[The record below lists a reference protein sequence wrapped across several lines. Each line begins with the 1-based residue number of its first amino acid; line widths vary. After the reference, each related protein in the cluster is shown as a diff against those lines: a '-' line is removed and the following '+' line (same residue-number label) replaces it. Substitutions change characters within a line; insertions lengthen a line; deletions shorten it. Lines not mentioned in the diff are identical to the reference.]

1 MYTEDLERHVPSLVS
16 DQPSASSARNATC
29 ASSAASTAG
38 SATSTLTDLTEI
50 SEISRE
56 LLGRT
61 FESGLL
67 TPASTCSSVTLYNSS
82 AAKLT
87 PTKSPKS
94 EHKSYGVPSPASSE
108 TLTDFTDDS
117 ACLMNNHAPDS
128 SSIST
133 LTDLTEHSHG
143 PSVGS
148 RSAPSVAA
156 SSSVMSTLT
165 DFSEVQSSSSPSAP
179 PSSLSSIPPTL
190 STATTITTPNSPYKR
205 IKVRK
210 HRSMIEMSDGSKWLP
225 PTLERVQAYI
235 NSQGERRLARSARAV
250 VATHADRG
258 SRVALKYEN
267 AILKVDLKVGKKFE
281 TRKELLG
288 FEDEEMGEGGD

>member
-16 DQPSASSARNATC
+16 DQPSVSNARNAMC

-38 SATSTLTDLTEI
+38 SATSTLTDFTEI
-50 SEISRE
+50 AEISRE

-87 PTKSPKS
+87 PTKSLET
-94 EHKSYGVPSPASSE
+94 EHKSYGVPSPASSG
-108 TLTDFTDDS
+108 TLTDFSEDS
-117 ACLMNNHAPDS
+117 ACLMKNHAPDS

-133 LTDLTEHSHG
+133 LTDLTEHSHDS
-143 PSVGS
+143 SVGF
-148 RSAPSVAA
+148 RSAPSIAA
-156 SSSVMSTLT
+156 PSSVMSTLT
-165 DFSEVQSSSSPSAP
+165 EFSEVQSSSSLSAP

-190 STATTITTPNSPYKR
+190 STATTITTPKSSHQR

-250 VATHADRG
+250 VASHADRG

-281 TRKELLG
+281 SRKELLG
-288 FEDEEMGEGGD
+288 FEGEEMGEGGD